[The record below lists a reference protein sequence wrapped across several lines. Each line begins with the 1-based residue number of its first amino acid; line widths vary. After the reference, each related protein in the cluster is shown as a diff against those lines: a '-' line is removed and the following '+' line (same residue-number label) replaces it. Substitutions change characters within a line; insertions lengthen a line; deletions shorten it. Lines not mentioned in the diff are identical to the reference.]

1 MAKVRKKAVQ
11 VVEEVVAEPVQTTEE
26 MEANLTQPLV
36 VKSRV
41 PDEDLLSTGSTLLN
55 LACSGRTAG
64 GFFKGGIFYFVGD
77 SGSGKTFLTMTCMAE
92 AANNGYFNDYR
103 FVLNCPE
110 NGALMDYEEFF
121 GARLASRVEPPSGDW
136 SNPQHA
142 NTLEEF
148 YDGILD
154 RVKQGPVIE
163 ILDSMDAISSVA
175 EREKYE
181 EDRKARQKGKDAS
194 GSYGTSKP
202 KVNSAMMREVNNA
215 IQKTGS
221 ILLLISQARMAIG
234 FGAQFHP
241 QTNSGG
247 TALKFFSQLQM
258 WTKSKGLIKR
268 RANKKERPA
277 GLYSQIKVEKNRVTG
292 KTRTVVVPIY
302 DSYGIDDV
310 GGMIQ
315 FLIEEGHWKESKEGT
330 VKTEL
335 FPNQAIPTDDLA
347 ASIEEQE
354 MIPQLQEIV
363 AQVWHAIE
371 DELKLP
377 RKKRYE

>member
-142 NTLEEF
+142 
-148 YDGILD
+148 
-154 RVKQGPVIE
+154 
-163 ILDSMDAISSVA
+163 MDAISSVA